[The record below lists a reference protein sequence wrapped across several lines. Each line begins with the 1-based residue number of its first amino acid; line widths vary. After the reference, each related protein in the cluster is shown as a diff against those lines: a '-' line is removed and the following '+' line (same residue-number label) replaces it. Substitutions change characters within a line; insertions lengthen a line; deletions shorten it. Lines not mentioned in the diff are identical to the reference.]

1 MINIDLSELLTDD
14 LSRYA
19 LVIGVAKRAVEIIDE
34 ENEEIRH
41 MSENDRKMK
50 TSDFNRMYYG
60 TEKPVSLAVEELRN
74 GEFKINQP
82 QVK

>member
-1 MINIDLSELLTDD
+1 MINIDLSELLTED

-34 ENEEIRH
+34 ENEEFRH
-41 MSENDRKMK
+41 ISENDRKMK
-50 TSDFNRMYYG
+50 TSDFSKLTYG

-74 GEFKINQP
+74 GEFRIVQP
-82 QVK
+82 QTK

>member
-1 MINIDLSELLTDD
+1 MINVDLSELLTDD

-34 ENEEIRH
+34 ENEELRH
-41 MSENDRKMK
+41 MSDGDRKMK
-50 TSDFNRMYYG
+50 GTDSTRMYYG

-74 GEFKINQP
+74 GEFTINQP

>member
-1 MINIDLSELLTDD
+1 MINVDLSELLSDD

-41 MSENDRKMK
+41 MTENDKKMK
-50 TSDFNRMYYG
+50 SGDFNRMYYG

-74 GEFKINQP
+74 GEFTINQP

>member
-1 MINIDLSELLTDD
+1 MINIDLSEILNEN

-34 ENEEIRH
+34 ENEAFRH
-41 MSENDRKMK
+41 GSENDKKMK
-50 TSDFNRMYYG
+50 TSDYSKITYG

-74 GEFKINQP
+74 GEFTINLP
-82 QVK
+82 SCK

>member
-1 MINIDLSELLTDD
+1 MINVDLSELLTED

-34 ENEEIRH
+34 ENEEFRH
-41 MSENDRKMK
+41 MSESDRKMK
-50 TSDFNRMYYG
+50 TGDLNKLSFG

-74 GEFKINQP
+74 GEFRIVQP
-82 QVK
+82 QAK

>member
-1 MINIDLSELLTDD
+1 MINIDLSELLTED

-34 ENEEIRH
+34 ENEEFRH

-50 TSDFNRMYYG
+50 TGDFNKLSFG

-74 GEFKINQP
+74 GEFRIVQP
-82 QVK
+82 QAK

>member
-1 MINIDLSELLTDD
+1 MINIDLSEILNED

-34 ENEEIRH
+34 ENEAFRH
-41 MSENDRKMK
+41 ANESDRKMK
-50 TSDFNRMYYG
+50 VSDYDKSAYG

-74 GEFKINQP
+74 GEFSIIQP
-82 QVK
+82 QIK

>member
-1 MINIDLSELLTDD
+1 MINVDLSELLTDD

-34 ENEEIRH
+34 ENEELRH
-41 MSENDRKMK
+41 ISENDRKMK
-50 TSDFNRMYYG
+50 TSDLSKYSFG

-74 GEFKINQP
+74 GEFTINQP
-82 QVK
+82 QIK

>member
-1 MINIDLSELLTDD
+1 MINVDLSELLNDD

-34 ENEEIRH
+34 ENEEFRH
-41 MSENDRKMK
+41 ANDSDRKMK
-50 TSDFNRMYYG
+50 NSDFTKLTYG

-74 GEFKINQP
+74 GDFKINLP
-82 QVK
+82 QIK

>member
-1 MINIDLSELLTDD
+1 MINIDLSELLTED

-34 ENEEIRH
+34 ENEEFRH
-41 MSENDRKMK
+41 MNDADKKMK
-50 TSDFNRMYYG
+50 ASDFSKITYG

-74 GEFKINQP
+74 GEFRIVQP
-82 QVK
+82 QAK

>member
-1 MINIDLSELLTDD
+1 MINVDLSEILNEN

-34 ENEEIRH
+34 ENEAFRN
-41 MSENDRKMK
+41 SNDSDKKMK
-50 TSDFNRMYYG
+50 SSDYAKLSYG

-74 GEFKINQP
+74 GEFSINLP
-82 QVK
+82 ICK

>member
-34 ENEEIRH
+34 ENEEFRH
-41 MSENDRKMK
+41 INDNDRKMK
-50 TSDFNRMYYG
+50 PSDFSKISYG

-74 GEFKINQP
+74 GEFTINQP

>member
-1 MINIDLSELLTDD
+1 MINIDLSEILNEN

-34 ENEEIRH
+34 ENEAFRH
-41 MSENDRKMK
+41 ATENDKKMK
-50 TSDFNRMYYG
+50 TSDFNKSAYG

-74 GEFKINQP
+74 GEFTINLP
-82 QVK
+82 ACK

>member
-1 MINIDLSELLTDD
+1 MINVDLSELLTDD

-34 ENEEIRH
+34 ENEEFRH
-41 MSENDRKMK
+41 MNENDRKMK
-50 TSDFNRMYYG
+50 ASDYSKISYG

-74 GEFKINQP
+74 GEFTINQP

>member
-1 MINIDLSELLTDD
+1 MINVDLSELLTED

-34 ENEEIRH
+34 ENEEFRH
-41 MSENDRKMK
+41 ISESDRKMK
-50 TSDFNRMYYG
+50 TSDFSKLSYG

-74 GEFKINQP
+74 GEFTINQP